1 MNENTKALLV
11 VTLDVREGWED
22 EVQRWYDEDHI
33 PEKMAI
39 EGFVGAHRYQSLD
52 HPRRVVTIYEL
63 SDVAGADVRV
73 PPTEWTTRIKEGWEA
88 VERSVWVLRG
98 PESPPASETSPGPG
112 AR

>member
-22 EVQRWYDEDHI
+22 EVDRWYREDHI

-39 EGFVGAHRYQSLD
+39 DGFIDAHRYQSLD
-52 HPRRVVTIYEL
+52 HPRRFVTIYEL
-63 SDVAGADVRV
+63 SEIAGADVRV

-88 VERSVWVLRG
+88 VERNVWVLRG
-98 PESPPASETSPGPG
+98 SEPPTPGATQGPG
-112 AR
+112 TR